1 MLVPTSTAPR
11 QLPRKKRIISDTRI
25 EARIA
30 SWSTFWTAARTNT
43 DWSKSIFSSIP
54 SGAAA
59 WMMGSCSR
67 APSTTASVLASAFL
81 RMAR

>member
-1 MLVPTSTAPR
+1 MLVITSTAPR
-11 QLPRKKRIISDTRI
+11 QLPRKKRIISETRT
-25 EARIA
+25 EASAA
-30 SWSTFWTAARTNT
+30 SWSTFSIAARTKT

-59 WMMGSCSR
+59 WMTGICAR
-67 APSTTASVLASAFL
+67 APSTTARVDASAFL